1 MATNP
6 NSAQGIQVPVVP
18 SGAGGFRL
26 VSGDEYITQL
36 VVTLSSDC
44 DSDNPYQEE
53 GIALDA
59 VFALAS
65 DSAWKARVRRDVEAV
80 FRKVLER
87 QNLAKL
93 IRVTFE
99 PGATEGEYNMNLRY
113 MSIESATEADVVV
126 PLRRG

>member
-1 MATNP
+1 M
-6 NSAQGIQVPVVP
+6 PVQP

-26 VSGDEYITQL
+26 VFGDEYITQL

-44 DSDNPYQEE
+44 DSDNPFQSE

-59 VFALAS
+59 VFANAG
-65 DSAWKARVRRDVEAV
+65 DSAWKARVRRDIEGM
-80 FRKVLER
+80 FKKVLER

-93 IRVTFE
+93 IRLTFSAGE
-99 PGATEGEYNMNLRY
+99 SEGETVATLRY
-113 MSIESATEADVVV
+113 LSIESATEADVDI